1 MAENTRLI
9 NGLEGLAKT
18 LRRGTQRTLERAG
31 KRAGG
36 ELINTIEVVLLQ
48 LFDRFVIQE
57 SHLFYGDFV
66 ISGRKKGGK
75 KVPIDALE
83 KFIKDRAF
91 NVAAENIRGVAFAI
105 QTNIFKFGIK
115 KFDFIEETLKRVDPE
130 LVKEVEKA
138 ANENMDVAIDE
149 IVNATD
155 RRFKVAV

>member
-1 MAENTRLI
+1 MAENTRLLK
-9 NGLEGLAKT
+9 GLEGLTKV
-18 LRRGTQRTLERAG
+18 LKRDTQQTLERAG
-31 KRAGG
+31 KRASG
-36 ELINTIEVVLLQ
+36 ELIDTIEVVLLQ
-48 LFDRFVIQE
+48 LFDRFIIQE

-83 KFIKDRAF
+83 KFIKDKGF
-91 NVAAENIRGVAFAI
+91 SIAAEKIRGVAFAI

-115 KFDFIEETLKRVDPE
+115 KFDFIEETLRRVDPK

-138 ANENMDVAIDE
+138 ANENMDIAINE

>member
-1 MAENTRLI
+1 M
-9 NGLEGLAKT
+9 
-18 LRRGTQRTLERAG
+18 
-31 KRAGG
+31 
-36 ELINTIEVVLLQ
+36 
-48 LFDRFVIQE
+48 
-57 SHLFYGDFV
+57 
-66 ISGRKKGGK
+66 
-75 KVPIDALE
+75 PIDALE

-91 NVAAENIRGVAFAI
+91 NVAADNIRGVAFAI

-138 ANENMDVAIDE
+138 ANDNMDVAIDE